1 MLKILNLRIFVVLFK
16 VNKSQWQCSHTDG
29 CHHRG
34 GRRWFRFV
42 HIISERL
49 VVGVIPVAW
58 SHYVGTFFI
67 LMCYSQVL
75 YGILILNLPTNIYK
89 SSNNKRYQQKTTN
102 LPTIKLNQQKSTN
115 LPTIIYKSSN
125 NKTVPTEIY
134 KSPNKYLQIF
144 QQ

>member
-1 MLKILNLRIFVVLFK
+1 M
-16 VNKSQWQCSHTDG
+16 WQ
-29 CHHRG
+29 
-34 GRRWFRFV
+34 
-42 HIISERL
+42 
-49 VVGVIPVAW
+49 
-58 SHYVGTFFI
+58 
-67 LMCYSQVL
+67 
-75 YGILILNLPTNIYK
+75 LNLPTNIYK